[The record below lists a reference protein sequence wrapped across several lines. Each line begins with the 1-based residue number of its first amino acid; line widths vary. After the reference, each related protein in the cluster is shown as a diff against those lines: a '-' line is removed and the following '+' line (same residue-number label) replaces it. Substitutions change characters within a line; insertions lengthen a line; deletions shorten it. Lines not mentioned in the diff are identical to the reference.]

1 MGHTHLNLEVELGY
15 SHLLSNME
23 IASSREVDAYVI
35 NPPSMWMNMDESSE
49 GVVSNDL
56 WWTEEDESLYLLE
69 LILKIRKVVGIILI
83 IIGLILA
90 LLITIL
96 YLVAGPAD
104 GQSGLGVVIFAMMAI
119 LSFLTGLTILPEEIE

>member
-1 MGHTHLNLEVELGY
+1 
-15 SHLLSNME
+15 
-23 IASSREVDAYVI
+23 
-35 NPPSMWMNMDESSE
+35 MWMYMDESSE

-119 LSFLTGLTILPEEIE
+119 LSFLTGLMILPEEIE